1 MVLAQNAVVI
11 LHYFKIS
18 KTLELSVSKIYLTSL
33 TFHFQNTTLMLARY
47 FSISRFLGVR
57 LIENIFDQVKNQFIE
72 EIKALGRLDG
82 ILLLMHGAMYVEGIE
97 DPEGDWISSV
107 RIAAGPD
114 CIISL
119 SYDLHGQI
127 TDKIIKNIDAF
138 AAFKT
143 APHIDVKETY
153 RRSASMLVSA
163 INENYRPIVLWS
175 SIPVL
180 VSGEMSSTV
189 VEPCK
194 TIYERSRSI

>member
-1 MVLAQNAVVI
+1 
-11 LHYFKIS
+11 
-18 KTLELSVSKIYLTSL
+18 
-33 TFHFQNTTLMLARY
+33 
-47 FSISRFLGVR
+47 
-57 LIENIFDQVKNQFIE
+57 
-72 EIKALGRLDG
+72 
-82 ILLLMHGAMYVEGIE
+82 MHGAMYVEGIE

-163 INENYRPIVLWS
+163 INENYRPIVLWT

-180 VSGEMSSTV
+180 VSGEMSSTF

-194 TIYERSRSI
+194 TIY